1 MRFFFFLLPV
11 LLFLGCSSKIN
22 LADYRPAYVPKNS
35 VAPAD
40 LSPKIK
46 KVSIVKFPEY
56 KYKNLNLSQNAT
68 HRLNFLLQ
76 NSKFVK
82 ILRIINENQ
91 IKDEIKAAE
100 IAKETNSDIGADYL
114 IKGAILNVT
123 YTPKYHRGYYYYVK
137 NKKGEKIIKYSPPYY
152 SYEVCTQ
159 INIQILK
166 LPEMQSNFDKIF
178 SGCSYYSDNVPYMK
192 FYPDLILKSLN
203 KSVADAYNCVKKF
216 FAPKGYIYEVRKDGD
231 DFIAKITLGKN
242 QGMKEGMK
250 LNIYDLKKDPL
261 SGKTEKYK
269 IGEGEVSN
277 IIFENSCWI
286 TVDTD
291 DGKLK
296 IGDMVEPSFDTS
308 FWDLFR

>member
-35 VAPAD
+35 AAPAD

-46 KVSIVKFPEY
+46 KVSIVRFPEY
-56 KYKNLNLSQNAT
+56 NYRNLDLSQNAT
-68 HRLNFLLQ
+68 YRLGFLLQ

-100 IAKETNSDIGADYL
+100 IAKETNGDIGADYL

-123 YTPKYHRGYYYYVK
+123 YTPKYHRGYYYYIK
-137 NKKGEKIIKYSPPYY
+137 NKHGQKIRKYSPPYY
-152 SYEVCTQ
+152 SYDACLQ
-159 INIQILK
+159 INIQIIK
-166 LPEMQSNFDKIF
+166 LPEMQNEFDRIF
-178 SGCSYYSDNVPYMK
+178 SACSYYSDDVSYTK
-192 FYPDLILKSLN
+192 FYPNLIIKALN
-203 KSVADAYNCVKKF
+203 KTVSNAFDSIKRF

-231 DFIAKITLGKN
+231 DIIAKITLGKN

-261 SGKTEKYK
+261 TGEIEKYK

-286 TVDTD
+286 TVDMD
-291 DGKLK
+291 DDKQLK
-296 IGDMVEPSFDTS
+296 TGDMVEPDFDTS
-308 FWDLFR
+308 FWDLF